1 MFSPLPEQR
10 KANCDFS
17 LRAPTYGTLTLMP
30 NRSTPHSQHRR
41 IVLKFG
47 SGILTRARAT
57 DLDPKQFASLSAEV
71 ARLIEAGHQC
81 ITVTSAAV
89 AAGVSALRLTERPL
103 DLATA
108 QATAAVGQS
117 KLMRAYETAFARYKL
132 NVAQLL
138 LTHSDLDSRIRRANA
153 KNTLERLLA
162 AGNIVPIINEN
173 DSVAVE
179 ELRFGDND
187 RLSAEVA
194 MLAGA
199 SLLVILTQVDG
210 LMDSNGH
217 VIARVEDVEQVK
229 NLATESKGKFS
240 QGGMISKLQAVE
252 MAVDAGI
259 TTVIINGRRP
269 DLIGAVAAG
278 KPAGTHF
285 VAKGRAGIPAT
296 SSPKTRD

>member
-1 MFSPLPEQR
+1 M
-10 KANCDFS
+10 
-17 LRAPTYGTLTLMP
+17 PTHKIVRP
-30 NRSTPHSQHRR
+30 KSKR

-47 SGILTRARAT
+47 SGILTRVNAVG
-57 DLDPKQFASLSAEV
+57 LDQKQFARLSAEI
-71 ARLIEAGHQC
+71 AALIRAGHEC
-81 ITVTSAAV
+81 IAVTSAAV
-89 AAGVSALRLTERPL
+89 AAGSSALSLAERPA

-108 QATAAVGQS
+108 QASAAVGQS

-194 MLAGA
+194 TLAGA
-199 SLLVILTQVDG
+199 DLLIILTQVDG
-210 LMDSNGH
+210 LMDKEGN
-217 VIARVEDVEQVK
+217 VIRRVRDIDRVK
-229 NLATESKGKFS
+229 NLANASKGRFAV
-240 QGGMISKLQAVE
+240 GGMTTKLEAVKMAVE
-252 MAVDAGI
+252 AGI
-259 TTVIINGRRP
+259 PTAIINGRHPHR
-269 DLIGAVAAG
+269 IAAVVAG
-278 KPAGTHF
+278 EEIGTHF
-285 VAKGRAGIPAT
+285 VAKRPAPRLT
-296 SSPKTRD
+296 KDRRTRS

>member
-1 MFSPLPEQR
+1 
-10 KANCDFS
+10 
-17 LRAPTYGTLTLMP
+17 MP
-30 NRSTPHSQHRR
+30 NRSKHKR

-47 SGILTRARAT
+47 SGILTRTREI
-57 DLDPKQFASLSAEV
+57 DLDPKQIAKLSTEV
-71 ARLIEAGHQC
+71 AALVNAGHQC
-81 ITVTSAAV
+81 IAVTSAAV
-89 AAGVSALRLTERPL
+89 AAGISALRLAERPK

-108 QATAAVGQS
+108 QASAAVGQS
-117 KLMRAYETAFARYKL
+117 KLMRAYETAFARFKL

-199 SLLVILTQVDG
+199 TLLVILTQVDG
-210 LMDSNGH
+210 LMDSDGR
-217 VIARVEDVEQVK
+217 VIPRVRNVEQVK
-229 NLATESKGKFS
+229 NLATESRGKFS
-240 QGGMISKLQAVE
+240 QGGMISKLQAVK

-259 TTVIINGRRP
+259 ATVIINGRRP
-269 DLIGAVAAG
+269 HLIREVVAG
-278 KPAGTHF
+278 KQAGTHF
-285 VAKGRAGIPAT
+285 DAPRRTGALDSTLEEPRG
-296 SSPKTRD
+296 

>member
-1 MFSPLPEQR
+1 MSDNNNVRSKR
-10 KANCDFS
+10 K
-17 LRAPTYGTLTLMP
+17 
-30 NRSTPHSQHRR
+30 R

-47 SGILTRARAT
+47 SGILTRVNAIG
-57 DLDPKQFASLSAEV
+57 LDPKQFARLSAEI
-71 ARLIEAGHQC
+71 AALIRAGHEC

-89 AAGVSALRLTERPL
+89 AAGSSALSLVERPT

-108 QATAAVGQS
+108 QASAAVGQS

-153 KNTLERLLA
+153 KNTLERLLT

-199 SLLVILTQVDG
+199 DLLIILTQVDG
-210 LMDSNGH
+210 LMDKEGK
-217 VIARVEDVEQVK
+217 VIRRVRDIDRVK
-229 NLATESKGKFS
+229 NLATDSKGRFAV
-240 QGGMISKLQAVE
+240 GGMTTKLEAVKMAVE
-252 MAVDAGI
+252 AGI
-259 TTVIINGRRP
+259 PTAIINGRHPHR
-269 DLIGAVAAG
+269 IAAVVAG
-278 KPAGTHF
+278 EAAGTHF
-285 VAKGRAGIPAT
+285 VAKRPPPRLT
-296 SSPKTRD
+296 KHR

>member
-1 MFSPLPEQR
+1 VDVVAGAALVVVQIQR
-10 KANCDFS
+10 RFMPM
-17 LRAPTYGTLTLMP
+17 PTP
-30 NRSTPHSQHRR
+30 AKRKR

-47 SGILTRARAT
+47 SGILTRAGGI
-57 DLDPKQFASLSAEV
+57 DLEPKQIAKLTAEIAMLV
-71 ARLIEAGHQC
+71 EAGHQC
-81 ITVTSAAV
+81 IAVTSAAV
-89 AAGVSALRLTERPL
+89 AAGISALRLSERPK

-108 QATAAVGQS
+108 QASAAVGQS

-138 LTHSDLDSRIRRANA
+138 LTHSDLDSRTRRMNA

-199 SLLVILTQVDG
+199 TLLLILTQVDG
-210 LMDSNGH
+210 LMDSSGR
-217 VIARVEDVEQVK
+217 VIARVRDVGRVR
-229 NLATESKGKFS
+229 NLATETKGKFS

-252 MAVDAGI
+252 MAVEAGI
-259 TTVIINGRRP
+259 TTIILNGRRP
-269 DLIGAVAAG
+269 HLISEVVAG
-278 KPAGTHF
+278 KQAGTHF
-285 VAKGRAGIPAT
+285 VARCGNGAASLTERR
-296 SSPKTRD
+296 S

>member
-1 MFSPLPEQR
+1 MSITSTARR
-10 KANCDFS
+10 KNK
-17 LRAPTYGTLTLMP
+17 RV
-30 NRSTPHSQHRR
+30 
-41 IVLKFG
+41 VLKFG
-47 SGILTRARAT
+47 SGILTRAHAT
-57 DLDPKQFASLSAEV
+57 DLDPKQFARLSAEV
-71 ARLIEAGHQC
+71 AALVRAGHQC

-89 AAGVSALRLTERPL
+89 TAGINALSLHERPR

-108 QATAAVGQS
+108 QASASVGQS

-199 SLLVILTQVDG
+199 QLLIILTQVDG
-210 LMDSNGH
+210 LLDEKGN
-217 VIARVEDVEQVK
+217 VIPRVRDIDQVK

-240 QGGMISKLQAVE
+240 QGGMISKLE
-252 MAVDAGI
+252 DG
-259 TTVIINGRRP
+259 G
-269 DLIGAVAAG
+269 
-278 KPAGTHF
+278 
-285 VAKGRAGIPAT
+285 
-296 SSPKTRD
+296 